1 MCGTNSLKSQNST
14 EYPWSGP
21 RCRQCPGPVLYVTT
35 RDDRLWGSDA
45 NEKPILHYSLLL
57 LLHAVFMHLKTK
69 ARSALW
75 VVIWHF
81 NKVSPMSGPLHKT
94 NLTAFLRDMLSKPPG
109 IFHEYLYFLSI
120 CHGQCLFRVE
130 NGSVDTPFLSS
141 TCAHVCKLTTCK
153 CFKEGK
159 KDQPKYALIAINT

>member
-1 MCGTNSLKSQNST
+1 MCGTNSLKSQSST

-109 IFHEYLYFLSI
+109 IFHEYLYFYLSWTVPFQSRKWQCWYPLSI
-120 CHGQCLFRVE
+120 KHMRTRL
-130 NGSVDTPFLSS
+130 
-141 TCAHVCKLTTCK
+141 
-153 CFKEGK
+153 
-159 KDQPKYALIAINT
+159 

>member
-94 NLTAFLRDMLSKPPG
+94 NLTAFCCQNHRA
-109 IFHEYLYFLSI
+109 YFMNICTFI

-153 CFKEGK
+153 CFKEEK